1 MSRFEKI
8 EKIDGCEVTLVASYN
23 DIRVYQ
29 DTGDKSKV
37 WNVIDDRVIFSYETE
52 DVEIDVVEEYR
63 NL

>member
-8 EKIDGCEVTLVASYN
+8 EKIDGCEVTLLASYN

-37 WNVIDDRVIFSYETE
+37 WNVIDDRVIFSYEIE
-52 DVEIDVVEEYR
+52 YDEITVVEEYKS
-63 NL
+63 L

>member
-8 EKIDGCEVTLVASYN
+8 EKIDGCEVTLIASYN

-37 WNVIDDRVIFSYETE
+37 WNVIDDRVIFSYEIE
-52 DVEIDVVEEYR
+52 FDEITVVEEYR
-63 NL
+63 TL